1 MKKKLLDKDELYK
14 YSIKLIKRKP
24 YFIHEIESKLK
35 TKAEK
40 YKDVYIVINKL
51 ITNDYLNDKKTTRI
65 YINNLINIKRCSKKQ
80 LYLFFD
86 KYNISKNLINNVLT
100 LFYSED
106 VFYKNYLYHMNL
118 LKSKN
123 KNINY
128 IYNYLYSRG
137 FDEFIEWKKDTIMYL
152 F

>member
-40 YKDVYIVINKL
+40 YEDVYIVINKL

-128 IYNYLYSRG
+128 IYNYLYSKG
-137 FDEFIEWKKDTIMYL
+137 FDEFIE
-152 F
+152 

>member
-40 YKDVYIVINKL
+40 YEDVYKVINKL

-65 YINNLINIKRCSKKQ
+65 YINNLIN
-80 LYLFFD
+80 
-86 KYNISKNLINNVLT
+86 
-100 LFYSED
+100 
-106 VFYKNYLYHMNL
+106 M
-118 LKSKN
+118 
-123 KNINY
+123 
-128 IYNYLYSRG
+128 
-137 FDEFIEWKKDTIMYL
+137 
-152 F
+152 